1 MRIDLQ
7 LLGSLDATVSGRSFV
22 PTAAKQ
28 RQLLAV
34 LALNAGRSIS
44 TPVLVEELW
53 DLLPPRSATSTL
65 HTYIGKLRNTLERAL
80 GDRDLLA
87 TEGNSYRLNVPRD
100 WVDCWRYEDLAAAGR
115 LAADAGD
122 FPAAARHLATALAQW
137 HGAALADVQRG
148 PHLTIEAV
156 RLEQCRLGDLE
167 LRIEADL
174 RLGRH
179 RALLGEL
186 AGLCAQYSMS
196 ESLCAQYMLAL
207 HRAGH
212 QWRALEVYQR
222 LRATMVEQLG
232 LEPAAAARHLQRA
245 ILSGDPGIDDP
256 GFVPGQ
262 RVAVAVASGQL
273 PIDPRAVAVNPI
285 RLRTWSSR

>member
-1 MRIDLQ
+1 MRIDFQ
-7 LLGSLDATVSGRSFV
+7 LLGPLDVTVSGRSYV

-53 DLLPPRSATSTL
+53 DVRPPRSATSTL

-80 GDRDLLA
+80 GAREVLA
-87 TEGNSYRLNVPRD
+87 TEGNSYRLNVPND
-100 WVDCWRYEDLAAAGR
+100 WVDCWRYEDLAAAGH
-115 LAADAGD
+115 LASDAGD
-122 FPAAARHLATALAQW
+122 FPAAAQHLAAALALW
-137 HGAALADVQRG
+137 HGPALADVHRG

-156 RLEQCRLGDLE
+156 RLEQCRLGDLD

-179 RALLGEL
+179 RSLLGEL
-186 AGLCAQYSMS
+186 AGLCARYSMS

-207 HRAGH
+207 YRSGQ

-222 LRATMVEQLG
+222 LRTTMVEQLG
-232 LEPAAAARHLQRA
+232 LEPAAAARQLQRA
-245 ILSGDPGIDDP
+245 ILRSDPDIDDP
-256 GFVPGQ
+256 GFVPGR
-262 RVAVAVASGQL
+262 RVAVAG
-273 PIDPRAVAVNPI
+273 
-285 RLRTWSSR
+285 

>member
-1 MRIDLQ
+1 MRIDFQ

-34 LALNAGRSIS
+34 LALNAGRPIS

-53 DLLPPRSATSTL
+53 DLRPCRSATSTL
-65 HTYIGKLRNTLERAL
+65 HTYIGKLRRTLEHA
-80 GDRDLLA
+80 GAKDVLA

-115 LAADAGD
+115 LASDTGD
-122 FPAAARHLATALAQW
+122 FPAAARHLAAALALW
-137 HGAALADVQRG
+137 HGPALADVQRG
-148 PHLTIEAV
+148 PHLMIEAV
-156 RLEQCRLGDLE
+156 RLEQCRLGDLD

-174 RLGRH
+174 RIGRH
-179 RALLGEL
+179 RAMLGEL
-186 AGLCAQYSMS
+186 AGLCARYSMS

-207 HRAGH
+207 YRSGQ

-232 LEPAAAARHLQRA
+232 LEPTAAARHLQRA
-245 ILSGDPGIDDP
+245 ILRGDPGIDDP
-256 GFVPGQ
+256 GFVPGR
-262 RVAVAVASGQL
+262 RVAIAG
-273 PIDPRAVAVNPI
+273 
-285 RLRTWSSR
+285 